1 MSWYADTSAPKSVGY
16 VTVTT
21 SYLDLYAAERVTLA
35 SKRALSVTLDL
46 DATSLAD
53 LSANRMLRY
62 SLDGYLIYDT
72 SIRLDY
78 TANTISAVP
87 EPESTTLAV
96 SGLALVAGAGAW
108 RRRTTR
114 RA

>member
-1 MSWYADTSAPKSVGY
+1 MGSEMCIRD
-16 VTVTT
+16 
-21 SYLDLYAAERVTLA
+21 R

-46 DATSLAD
+46 DSAMLAE
-53 LSANRMLRY
+53 LSANRSLRY

-78 TANTISAVP
+78 TASTISAVP

-96 SGLALVAGAGAW
+96 SGLVMVAGAGAW